1 MKKAEIETFWGGG
14 DRGGDNRGRGDRG
27 DGERGGGDRV
37 VVKGVV
43 VIEVAVIGVAIVIV
57 KGVVVIQAYYSL
69 INIQMRC
76 VKIVHVSR
84 SYRGRGGQSF
94 RNSVT

>member
-1 MKKAEIETFWGGG
+1 LKKAEIETFWGGG

-37 VVKGVV
+37 V
-43 VIEVAVIGVAIVIV
+43 VIGVAIVIV

>member
-1 MKKAEIETFWGGG
+1 MKKTEIETFWGGG

-37 VVKGVV
+37 V
-43 VIEVAVIGVAIVIV
+43 VIGVAIVIV

-84 SYRGRGGQSF
+84 SYRG
-94 RNSVT
+94 